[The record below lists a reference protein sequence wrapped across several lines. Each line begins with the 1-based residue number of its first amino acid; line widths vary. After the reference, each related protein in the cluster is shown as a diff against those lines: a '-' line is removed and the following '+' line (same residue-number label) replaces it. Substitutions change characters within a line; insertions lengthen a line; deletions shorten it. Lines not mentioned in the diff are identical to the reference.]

1 MYFYFCFWL
10 CLPPL
15 NITGDAFVSKT
26 LFPLEH
32 KQTKINKCTE
42 RERDR
47 ERRQQKSISL
57 LDRLSQLI
65 YSLKTAKCNYNF
77 SKFLFWTQLLL
88 NFRNT
93 FFTFSKQECL
103 VKKCEHIEI
112 YNPTEKSSTT
122 PTAHGRNGGRGGAG
136 GGGDL

>member
-65 YSLKTAKCNYNF
+65 SSLKTAKC
-77 SKFLFWTQLLL
+77 KLQFLKNLILDTAFVEFQKH
-88 NFRNT
+88 
-93 FFTFSKQECL
+93 FFHFLKQECL

-136 GGGDL
+136 GGG